1 MPSVN
6 SNPVSLSERN
16 RLCPLFA
23 SVSKGENV
31 KEVRVESC

>member
-6 SNPVSLSERN
+6 SNLVSLSERN

-23 SVSKGENV
+23 SVSKGENL
-31 KEVRVESC
+31 KEVRAEIC